1 MEIMHQLHQ
10 LNIDILALQE
20 TKANLCT
27 EESKTIEGTDK
38 VYKFF
43 FSSDKN
49 NPSASAEVEEQAQA
63 KAIPGNFTE
72 HHGVGFVKGPF
83 S

>member
-1 MEIMHQLHQ
+1 MEIMRQ

-20 TKANLCT
+20 TKVNLCT

-38 VYKFF
+38 VYKFL

-49 NPSASAEVEEQAQA
+49 VPSPSAALQA
-63 KAIPGNFTE
+63 
-72 HHGVGFVKGPF
+72 
-83 S
+83 